1 VPTLSAR
8 VRGCLLGGAIGD
20 QLGAGVEFLSLE
32 EIRRRFG
39 ETGVTGPSPAYGR
52 EMGRVTDDT
61 QMTLFVAEGLI
72 RAEARRRT
80 AGPGANDEPLVPLV
94 HAHLRWLHTQG
105 ATAGAVERMRIEDAN
120 AADSGP
126 IVSGWLVG
134 NPWLHALR
142 APGNTCLSGL
152 RALPRHP
159 LVPAANDSKG
169 CGGVMRVAPVGLA
182 RPPHAGPAGLA
193 HDVAGLTHGH
203 PTGRIS
209 AAGLAQIVS
218 ELCAGDDLAGAI
230 ASASNVLRR
239 WQGHEETLASVD
251 LAVVLARRSRK
262 AGGPEPEAI
271 EELLGGGWVAD
282 EALAIALCCALVAE
296 AAVED
301 GAAADE
307 AFRRGTLLAVNHS
320 GDSDSTGAIFGNLFG
335 ARCGED
341 CLLADWLAE
350 LEGRDTIETLA
361 EDLAAAFAPP
371 WEDREPGP
379 ADPIDE
385 ERHPPW

>member
-1 VPTLSAR
+1 MRA
-8 VRGCLLGGAIGD
+8 CLLGGAIGD

-39 ETGVTGPSPAYGR
+39 DAGVTEPSPAYGR
-52 EMGRVTDDT
+52 DAGSVTDDT

-72 RAEARRRT
+72 RDEARRRA
-80 AGPGANDEPLVPLV
+80 AGPDAADEPLVPIA

-105 ATAGAVERMRIEDAN
+105 ATAAAVERMRVDRADDAE
-120 AADSGP
+120 SRP
-126 IVSGWLVG
+126 VVSGWLVKT
-134 NPWLHALR
+134 PWLHALR
-142 APGNTCLSGL
+142 APGTTCLSGL

-159 LVPAANDSKG
+159 LVPASNDSKG
-169 CGGVMRVAPVGLA
+169 CGGVMRAAPAGLA

-203 PTGRIS
+203 PTGRVA

-239 WQGHEETLASVD
+239 WPGHEETLTAVD
-251 LAVVLARRSRK
+251 LAVVLARRSRGT
-262 AGGPEPEAI
+262 GGPEPGMI
-271 EELLGGGWVAD
+271 EELLGGGWVAE

-296 AAVED
+296 AAVGD
-301 GAAADE
+301 GMAADE
-307 AFRRGTLLAVNHS
+307 AFRRGARLAVSHS
-320 GDSDSTGAIFGNLFG
+320 GDSDSTGSLFGNLLG
-335 ARCGED
+335 ARCGEA
-341 CLLADWLAE
+341 CLPAEWLAE
-350 LEGRDTIETLA
+350 LEGRTTIETLA
-361 EDLAAAFAPP
+361 DDFAAAFAPA

-379 ADPIDE
+379 ADSIEE
-385 ERHPPW
+385 ERYPPW